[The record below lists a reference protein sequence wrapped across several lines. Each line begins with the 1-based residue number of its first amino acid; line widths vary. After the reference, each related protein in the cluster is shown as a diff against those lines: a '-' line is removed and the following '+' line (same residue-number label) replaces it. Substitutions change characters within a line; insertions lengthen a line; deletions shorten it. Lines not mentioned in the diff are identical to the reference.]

1 MKAKDDEGKTA
12 LDYVRM
18 NIKRMGAQASKL
30 LAEKTGLSPTEE
42 LLVIIGK
49 AKPDKVRQLIQDGAD
64 VKAQSKEGLT
74 LLIAAALQDTNPEV
88 LGVLL
93 EAGADV
99 NAKNKDGLTPLMITV
114 GNNSNLEALGVL
126 IEAGADVNAKNK
138 DGATPLMFAAI
149 KNTSEVLKVLL
160 EAGADVNAK
169 STARLSS

>member
-74 LLIAAALQDTNPEV
+74 
-88 LGVLL
+88 
-93 EAGADV
+93 
-99 NAKNKDGLTPLMITV
+99 PLMIAI